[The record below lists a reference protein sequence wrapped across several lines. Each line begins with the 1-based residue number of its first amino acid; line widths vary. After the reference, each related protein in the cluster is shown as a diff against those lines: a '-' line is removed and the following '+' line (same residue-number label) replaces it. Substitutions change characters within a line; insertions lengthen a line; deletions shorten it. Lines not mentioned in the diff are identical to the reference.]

1 MQLNPVSYEW
11 SVDKPLEPKV
21 GFLAQEVAKVF
32 PNAVAEVDSL
42 EDEKPYV
49 GAKTKVM
56 GFNNDIFAYLIGAIQ
71 EQQAEIESL
80 KSKVG
85 V

>member
-1 MQLNPVSYEW
+1 
-11 SVDKPLEPKV
+11 
-21 GFLAQEVAKVF
+21 
-32 PNAVAEVDSL
+32 
-42 EDEKPYV
+42 
-49 GAKTKVM
+49 M